1 MNTGQLLAIGLGG
14 TTIAILGGVAEYLKE
29 KEIPKMKGIMRD
41 FIIGSIMTLLL
52 FQLLPDSMNDLTYS
66 LSSFTNV
73 ASIVGGSM
81 GGVDPELQV
90 GVPGF

>member
-29 KEIPKMKGIMRD
+29 KEMPKIKGILRD

-66 LSSFTNV
+66 LSSMTNV
-73 ASIVGGSM
+73 ASIVGG
-81 GGVDPELQV
+81 GGDGPELQV
-90 GVPGF
+90 GVPTF